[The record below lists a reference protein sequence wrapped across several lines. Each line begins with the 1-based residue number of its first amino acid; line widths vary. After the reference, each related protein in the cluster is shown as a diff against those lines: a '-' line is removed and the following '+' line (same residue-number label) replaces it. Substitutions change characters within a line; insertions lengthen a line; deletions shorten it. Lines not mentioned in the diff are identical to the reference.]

1 MPIKDINELL
11 NMTIAREKNKSLRKE
26 RFSER
31 IKPKVNPQY
40 TEMSDVVPPLSQGD
54 FLHAWKS
61 DRKELVRVKE
71 EKDKLFQQNK
81 KLRTVMA
88 TTYSNDWPEKVSAIL
103 KGNKD
108 DKTKT

>member
-40 TEMSDVVPPLSQGD
+40 TEMSDVVPP
-54 FLHAWKS
+54 
-61 DRKELVRVKE
+61 
-71 EKDKLFQQNK
+71 
-81 KLRTVMA
+81 
-88 TTYSNDWPEKVSAIL
+88 
-103 KGNKD
+103 
-108 DKTKT
+108 

>member
-11 NMTIAREKNKSLRKE
+11 NMTIAREKKK

-31 IKPKVNPQY
+31 IKPKIDPKY
-40 TEMSDVVPPLSQGD
+40 TSMSDVVPPLGRGE

-71 EKDKLFQQNK
+71 EKEKIIEENK
-81 KLRTVMA
+81 KLK
-88 TTYSNDWPEKVSAIL
+88 N
-103 KGNKD
+103 
-108 DKTKT
+108 

>member
-11 NMTIAREKNKSLRKE
+11 NMTIAREKKK

-31 IKPKVNPQY
+31 IKPKVNPKY
-40 TEMSDVVPPLSQGD
+40 TEMGDVVPPLSRGD
-54 FLHAWKS
+54 FLRVWKE
-61 DRKELVRVKE
+61 DRAELVKVKE

-81 KLRTVMA
+81 KLRNIMH
-88 TTYSNDWPEKVSAIL
+88 TTYSKDWPEKVSALL
-103 KGNKD
+103 KENKD

>member
-11 NMTIAREKNKSLRKE
+11 NMTIAREKKK

-31 IKPKVNPQY
+31 IKPKIDPKY
-40 TEMSDVVPPLSQGD
+40 TSMSDVVPPLGRGE
-54 FLHAWKS
+54 FLHAWKC

-81 KLRTVMA
+81 KLRNIMH
-88 TTYSNDWPEKVSAIL
+88 TTYSKDWPEKVSALL
-103 KGNKD
+103 KENKD

>member
-11 NMTIAREKNKSLRKE
+11 NMTIAREKKK

-31 IKPKVNPQY
+31 IKPKIDPKY
-40 TEMSDVVPPLSQGD
+40 TSMSDVVPPLGRGE

-71 EKDKLFQQNK
+71 EKEKIIEENK
-81 KLRTVMA
+81 KLKKVIQ
-88 TTYSNDWPEKVSAIL
+88 TTWSKDWPREVSKIL
-103 KGNKD
+103 KEEK
-108 DKTKT
+108 K

>member
-11 NMTIAREKNKSLRKE
+11 NMTIVREKKK

-31 IKPKVNPQY
+31 IKPKVNPKN
-40 TEMSDVVPPLSQGD
+40 TSMSDVVPPLGRGE

-71 EKDKLFQQNK
+71 EKEKIIEENK
-81 KLRTVMA
+81 KLKKVMQ
-88 TTYSNDWPEKVSAIL
+88 TTWSKDWPREVSKIL
-103 KGNKD
+103 KEEKN
-108 DKTKT
+108 DKKT

>member
-11 NMTIAREKNKSLRKE
+11 NMTIAREKKK

-31 IKPKVNPQY
+31 IKPKIDPKY
-40 TEMSDVVPPLSQGD
+40 TSMSDVVPPLGRGE

-71 EKDKLFQQNK
+71 EKEKIVEENK
-81 KLRTVMA
+81 KLKKVMQ
-88 TTYSNDWPEKVSAIL
+88 TTWSKDWPREVSKIL
-103 KGNKD
+103 KEEKN
-108 DKTKT
+108 DKKT

>member
-11 NMTIAREKNKSLRKE
+11 NMTIAREKKK

-31 IKPKVNPQY
+31 IKPKIDPKY
-40 TEMSDVVPPLSQGD
+40 TSMSDVVPPLGRGE

-71 EKDKLFQQNK
+71 EKEKIIEENK
-81 KLRTVMA
+81 KLKKVMQ
-88 TTYSNDWPEKVSAIL
+88 TTWSKDWPREVSKIL
-103 KGNKD
+103 KEEKN
-108 DKTKT
+108 DKKT

>member
-11 NMTIAREKNKSLRKE
+11 NMTIAREKKK

-31 IKPKVNPQY
+31 IKPKIDPKY
-40 TEMSDVVPPLSQGD
+40 TSMSDVVPPLGRGE

-71 EKDKLFQQNK
+71 EKEKIIEENK
-81 KLRTVMA
+81 KLKKVMQ
-88 TTYSNDWPEKVSAIL
+88 TTWSKDWPREVSKIL
-103 KGNKD
+103 KE
-108 DKTKT
+108 DKNDKKT